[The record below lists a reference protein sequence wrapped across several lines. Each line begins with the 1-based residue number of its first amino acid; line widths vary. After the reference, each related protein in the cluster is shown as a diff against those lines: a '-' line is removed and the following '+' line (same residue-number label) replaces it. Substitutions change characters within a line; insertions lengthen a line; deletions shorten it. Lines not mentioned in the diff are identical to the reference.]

1 MERRTFLTGVAVPLV
16 AGIGGGVA
24 AQTPAASRGRIKQS
38 VMASVWTGSALS
50 FEERCKTLSRIGF
63 KGVDLPTAEQAPILK
78 QNGLAPA
85 MMTGTGTSFQNGLIR
100 KEIHDKIEDATHA
113 GIDVCA
119 SVGCSVL
126 IAIPGERRGMSREEG
141 ADNAVAILNR
151 VKGYAEQK
159 GVNVCMEITNSKVA
173 ADQRTDQVFDHVAW
187 GLDVCKRVNSPRVK
201 ILYDIY
207 HAQIMDGDI
216 TRTLRE
222 NIDRICHIHV
232 AGVPSRQEIDDK
244 QELNFRFIA
253 GAIAD
258 LGYTGFVAH
267 EWRPAMGNDPVKS
280 LERCFDIMN
289 V

>member
-1 MERRTFLTGVAVPLV
+1 M
-16 AGIGGGVA
+16 
-24 AQTPAASRGRIKQS
+24 RIKQS
-38 VMASVWTGSALS
+38 VMASVWTGSTIP
-50 FEERCKTLSRIGF
+50 FEERCKILSRIGF
-63 KGVDLPTAEQAPILK
+63 KGVDLPTAQQVPILT

-100 KEIHDKIEDATHA
+100 REIHDQIEAATHA

-159 GVNVCMEITNSKVA
+159 GINVCMEITNSKVA

-222 NIDRICHIHV
+222 NIGHICHIHA
-232 AGVPSRQEIDDK
+232 AGVPTRQEIDEK

-253 GAIAD
+253 SVIAD

-280 LERCFDIMN
+280 LEKCFEIMN